1 MPSSSQ
7 TVLSSRTVPSRVTCT
22 RPLLRPPERRKKARK
37 SRSSQLPFHLPGK
50 RIVVRD
56 LLFDL
61 HELVVQATAFVVHA
75 PKRLDEASFALSPP
89 LDLALRG
96 LRPCQRHPTAPVH
109 SSDAWCRPGP
119 PPASRSLPPRPS
131 RSNPA
136 PRPAPPS
143 EARGDAA
150 APGAPGARAG
160 HPRPHHSAP

>member
-7 TVLSSRTVPSRVTCT
+7 TVLSPRPVPSRVTCT

-61 HELVVQATAFVVHA
+61 QELVVQATAFVVHA

-89 LDLALRG
+89 LDLASRG
-96 LRPCQRHPTAPVH
+96 LRPCRRRTPAPAP
-109 SSDAWCRPGP
+109 SLPWSCRP
-119 PPASRSLPPRPS
+119 
-131 RSNPA
+131 
-136 PRPAPPS
+136 
-143 EARGDAA
+143 
-150 APGAPGARAG
+150 
-160 HPRPHHSAP
+160 

>member
-75 PKRLDEASFALSPP
+75 PKRLDEASFALSQP
-89 LDLALRG
+89 LDLALRD
-96 LRPCQRHPTAPVH
+96 LKPSHRHPTPPDESMESWLAPC
-109 SSDAWCRPGP
+109 SPI
-119 PPASRSLPPRPS
+119 
-131 RSNPA
+131 
-136 PRPAPPS
+136 
-143 EARGDAA
+143 
-150 APGAPGARAG
+150 
-160 HPRPHHSAP
+160 

>member
-75 PKRLDEASFALSPP
+75 PKRLDEAAL
-89 LDLALRG
+89 
-96 LRPCQRHPTAPVH
+96 APFLLFFQGKEDTGGVH
-109 SSDAWCRPGP
+109 GGVSHQMVRTI
-119 PPASRSLPPRPS
+119 
-131 RSNPA
+131 
-136 PRPAPPS
+136 
-143 EARGDAA
+143 
-150 APGAPGARAG
+150 
-160 HPRPHHSAP
+160 